1 MYSTK
6 TLFKKAFLLLLLMV
20 MFMPWAAKA
29 QETLTVYDGT
39 NSTLTTNSQVPM
51 YGNYFDDYTK
61 SEFVIPAIQLTEM
74 ESAEISA
81 LKFYIS
87 SVGSYGSGWSG
98 THQVVFLKEVESASL
113 SAFSGTD
120 GATVVFEGTFEEPA
134 SNATEYEIAF
144 TTNYEY
150 QGGNLLI
157 GIYNTDDGGY
167 RNVTWYG
174 ETVNGAS
181 GAGSN
186 SSNLDNVSFSQKNF
200 LPKTTFTYEPASTGG
215 CTRPKQ
221 FNASNIT
228 AHTATLTWTA
238 GTDGQSNWD
247 VYVTTLSTDVPDD
260 NTEPSYQVTECSK
273 TLTGLTGETTY
284 YAYVRSVCGGTDGNS
299 TWAKKVFTTTVACPV
314 PTLTVLVDTRT
325 AYSVDLQWT
334 GNAAAD
340 QFEVA
345 YSTTSNFDP
354 NGTELNGVYHRTIEV
369 TPASSHTWTLDGLN
383 PETTYRMRVRA
394 NCGSD
399 DGSSSWSDQK
409 SVTTLPTCVAP
420 SSLSATATAT
430 SVTLNW
436 TAGAT
441 GQDAWDIRYKTGS
454 EDYTYIHIDNQ
465 TETSYTIPNLS
476 PATTYSV
483 NVRAYCDAEDQSKW
497 GYSTNQNY
505 DLSVTT
511 ECAAITLPYTCDFEG
526 AVETGGHFSTYSV
539 PKCWDRV
546 ELQYGSYPPYTYYP
560 YVYDYSSD
568 AHGGTKSL
576 RMLKNSNSA
585 NETIILPEVDGQY
598 DMSSLQIRFWA
609 KTNSTNQTLQVG
621 VMEGTTFVQVDEVIV
636 ANSTYTEYTVYFDGY
651 NGTGR
656 NIVIK
661 CGSYQYMIYYYIDD
675 LTVEVV
681 PTCRRPKNL
690 EAAVNSDSQATLT
703 WIAGKDETAWNV
715 QYKIASDNNWSEPIS
730 VEETS
735 FTLTGLQRATTYE
748 ARVQANCA
756 EDDQSDWTDA
766 ISFTTECG
774 IWTVDGSNAIFE
786 DFENVDASDFPPVCW
801 EKFSYGMSGY
811 TYWYLNSNND
821 LGSSAAF
828 SYWNEGYAFL
838 VMPKMH
844 INGDAKL
851 SFDHLIGSGTYN
863 ESCSVVVSTSGRT
876 YNDFSTMVWEG
887 NGPTSGKAS
896 VTVSL
901 SAFDGQDIF
910 VAFKFKGSGTS
921 GCTWYV
927 DNVQVYVGEVFTKEI
942 SAYNGDGGYYLI
954 ASPVVEVSPENV
966 LNMCENSYDLYAF
979 DQAQDLEWR
988 NYEAGS
994 FNLEAGKG
1002 YLYAN
1007 SQDVALKFM
1016 GTPYTGSGEITL
1028 TKAANTEFSG
1038 WNLIGNPFATAA
1050 TLNKP
1055 YYRLNTNGNALKTE
1069 TESSAVDIMEGVF
1082 VQATEAAQSATF
1094 TALTRDS
1101 KQASIAQANIVV
1113 SSDNGNILDNAI
1125 IRFDNGES
1133 LEKFSFREGGTKV
1146 YFPIDGKDYAIV
1158 NAENQNELPVNFKA
1172 AENGTYT
1179 LSVNT
1184 ENIEVNHLHLVD
1196 NLTGTDVDLLAQN
1209 GGNAK
1214 HCVSTYTFKAKTT
1227 DYASRFKLVFTAN
1240 SEYGSSTGSET
1251 FGFVNAMGNF
1261 CIFGIEGNAT
1271 LQVIDNMGR
1280 ILSSEQF
1287 SDSYERSLNVA
1298 PGVYMLRLI
1307 NSDNVRV
1314 QKVIIK

>member
-1 MYSTK
+1 MYSKFFTR
-6 TLFKKAFLLLLLMV
+6 LFLLIGMIGA
-20 MFMPWAAKA
+20 FAASALA

-39 NSTLTTNSQVPM
+39 NSTLTTNSQIPM

-61 SEFVIPAIQLTEM
+61 SEFVIPAAQLTEM
-74 ESAEISA
+74 ENAEISA

-113 SAFSGTD
+113 SDFSGMD
-120 GATVVFEGTFEEPA
+120 GATVVFDDTFEEPA
-134 SNATEYEIAF
+134 SNATEFEIAF

-174 ETVNGAS
+174 ETVNDAS

-186 SSNLDNVSFSQKNF
+186 SSNLNSVSFSQKNF
-200 LPKTTFTYEPASTGG
+200 IPKTTFTYTPAGG
-215 CTRPKQ
+215 VTCAKPKSL
-221 FNASNIT
+221 NAVDVT

-238 GTDGQSNWD
+238 GAEGQSNWD
-247 VYVTTLSTDVPDD
+247 VFVTTDATVVPDE
-260 NTEPSYQVTECSK
+260 NTEPTYQVTECSK
-273 TLTGLTGETTY
+273 TLSGLTGETTY

-354 NGTELNGVYHRTIEV
+354 NGTEANGVYHRTVEV

-394 NCGSD
+394 NCGGD

-409 SVTTLPTCVAP
+409 SVTTFPTCVAP

-511 ECAAITLPYTCDFEG
+511 ECAAITMPYTCDFEG
-526 AVETGGHFSTYSV
+526 AVETDGHFSNHPV

-546 ELQYGSYPPYTYYP
+546 EFKYGSYSYSYYP

-585 NETIILPEVDGQY
+585 DEAIILPEIDEQY

-621 VMEGTTFVQVDEVIV
+621 VMEGTSFVQVDEVTV
-636 ANSTYTEYTVYFDGY
+636 ANSTYTEYTVFFDGY

-748 ARVQANCA
+748 ARVRANCA

-786 DFENVDASDFPPVCW
+786 DFENVDASDFPPTCW
-801 EKFSYGMSGY
+801 QKFNYDMSGY
-811 TYWYLNSNND
+811 TYWYLNSNNG
-821 LGSSAAF
+821 LGSSAAY
-828 SYWNEGYAFL
+828 SYWSEGYAFL
-838 VMPKMH
+838 VMPQMH
-844 INGDAKL
+844 IDGDATL
-851 SFDHLIGSGTYN
+851 SFDYLIGSGTYD
-863 ESCSVVVSTSGRT
+863 ESCAVVVSTGEMT
-876 YNDFSTMVWEG
+876 YNEFNQTIWSATGSNSG
-887 NGPTSGKAS
+887 NANA
-896 VTVSL
+896 TVSL
-901 SAFDGQDIF
+901 ASFNGQDIY

-954 ASPVVEVSPENV
+954 ASPVGEVNPQNV
-966 LNMCENSYDLYAF
+966 TNMLNNSYDLYAF
-979 DQAQDLEWR
+979 DQAEELEWR
-988 NYEAGS
+988 NYEANS

-1007 SQDVALKFM
+1007 NQNVTLRFI
-1016 GTPYTGSGEITL
+1016 GTPYNGNGNIPLAYSE
-1028 TKAANTEFSG
+1028 ANPSTNMRG
-1038 WNLIGNPFATAA
+1038 WNLIGNPFTTAA
-1050 TLNKP
+1050 TLDKP
-1055 YYRLNTNGNALKTE
+1055 YYRLNTNGSALKTE
-1069 TESSAVDIMEGVF
+1069 TESTAVAAMEGVF
-1082 VQATEAAQSATF
+1082 VQATGASQSANF
-1094 TALTRDS
+1094 TAQTRGS
-1101 KQASIAQANIVV
+1101 EQATIAHTNIVV
-1113 SSDNGNILDNAI
+1113 SNNNGNMLDNAI
-1125 IRFDNGES
+1125 IRFDNGET
-1133 LEKFSFREGGTKV
+1133 LGKFQLKENSTKIYIPV
-1146 YFPIDGKDYAIV
+1146 DGKDYAIV
-1158 NAENQNELPVNFKA
+1158 NAMAQNELPVNFKA
-1172 AENGTYT
+1172 AKNGTYT

-1184 ENIEVNHLHLVD
+1184 ENVEMNYLHLID
-1196 NLTGTDVDLLAQN
+1196 NMTGADVDLLADP
-1209 GGNAK
+1209 
-1214 HCVSTYTFKAKTT
+1214 SYSFEAKTT
-1227 DYASRFKLVFTAN
+1227 DYASRFRLVFDAN
-1240 SEYGSSTGSET
+1240 ENGASTSSATFAYYNGNNWVISNPSTSSGSE
-1251 FGFVNAMGNF
+1251 
-1261 CIFGIEGNAT
+1261 AT
-1271 LQVIDNMGR
+1271 LQVIDVMGR
-1280 ILSSEQF
+1280 ILRSET
-1287 SDSYERSLNVA
+1287 LNGNA
-1298 PGVYMLRLI
+1298 EINLNQPAGIYMLRLV
-1307 NSDNVRV
+1307 NGENVKT
-1314 QKVIIK
+1314 QKIVVR